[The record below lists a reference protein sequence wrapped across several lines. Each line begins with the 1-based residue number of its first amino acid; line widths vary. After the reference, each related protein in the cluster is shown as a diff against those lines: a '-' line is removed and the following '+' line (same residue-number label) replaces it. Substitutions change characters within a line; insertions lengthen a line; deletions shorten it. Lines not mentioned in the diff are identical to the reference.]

1 MNTYMTKVVGIC
13 ILQKGVVIYM
23 KKFGKVVVKLRIP
36 ILVLSFLLLIPSVL
50 GYFNTRVNYDILYYL
65 PSDIDTMQGQDILL
79 DDFGKGAYA
88 MVVVDGMNKSNVS
101 KLVKKVEGVDH
112 VASVISYSG
121 IVGDDV
127 PSEILPDK
135 FRSYFENEDSGATLF
150 AIFFDDTT
158 SSDDTMKAIQE
169 VRDVTDNQCYIAGMS
184 AVVTDTKTMAE
195 KETPFYV
202 LVAVVLVC
210 IVLAIF
216 MDSFLVP
223 VFFMLSIGMAI
234 VYNLGS
240 NYFLGEVSYITKALA
255 AVLQLGV
262 TLDYSIF
269 LWHSYKEAKEET
281 PDDHQE
287 AMAVAIG
294 NTLTSVVGSSI
305 TTVAGF
311 IALCF
316 MSFTLGLDLGVVMAK
331 GVVLGVIGC
340 VTILPSLIL
349 TFDKALEKTMHRE
362 IMPNFDKPARWIV
375 NHSWIF
381 LIIFVLLLGPAIYGY
396 NNTKVYYDL
405 SDTLPEKLNCS
416 QANKL
421 LADNFDGTNSIYM
434 ILADS
439 NLSAEDSN
447 AMMNEVND
455 LDGISFALSIDSA
468 LGGEI
473 PTEMLPDSLVSELK
487 GDEYQIMMVSTNYT
501 IASDEINDQINKVD
515 AIAKKYDAKSMVIGE
530 APCTKDLI
538 TITDKDF
545 KTVSAVS
552 IVAIFFIIFFVLK
565 SISLP
570 VILVA
575 AIEFAIFVNMGIP
588 YYTGTT
594 IPFISSVVIGTIQ
607 LGATV
612 DYAILMTT
620 RYKRERAA
628 GNSKKEAISIALGTS
643 IPSIIVSALGFFAAT
658 FGVGMIASVDM
669 IASLC
674 TLMARGAI
682 ISMFVVIFVLPS
694 LFVLLDK
701 VIIHTS
707 LGFKPKKNSQN

>member
-1 MNTYMTKVVGIC
+1 
-13 ILQKGVVIYM
+13 M

-281 PDDHQE
+281 PDDHHE

-416 QANKL
+416 QANKM
-421 LADNFDGTNSIYM
+421 LAENFDGTNSIYM

-694 LFVLLDK
+694 LFVLLDR
-701 VIIHTS
+701 VVIHTS

>member
-1 MNTYMTKVVGIC
+1 
-13 ILQKGVVIYM
+13 M
-23 KKFGKVVVKLRIP
+23 KKFGKLIVKLRIP
-36 ILVLSFLLLIPSVL
+36 ILILSVLLLIPAAI
-50 GYFNTRVNYDILYYL
+50 GYFNTKVNYDILYYL
-65 PSDIDTMQGQDILL
+65 PGDIDTMKGQDILL

-88 MVVVDGMNKSNVS
+88 MVVVDGMNKKNVS
-101 KLVKKVEGVDH
+101 ELVKKVEKVDH
-112 VASVISYSG
+112 VASVISYNG
-121 IVGDDV
+121 IVGDGV
-127 PSEILPDK
+127 PAEILPDK
-135 FRSYFENEDSGATLF
+135 FRSYFENDDSGATLF

-158 SSDDTMKAIQE
+158 SSTETMDAIE
-169 VRDVTDNQCYIAGMS
+169 ELRDVTDKQCYIAGMS
-184 AVVTDTKTMAE
+184 AVVTDTKSMSE
-195 KETPFYV
+195 KETPIYV
-202 LVAVVLVC
+202 LVAVLLVC
-210 IVLAIF
+210 VVLAIF

-223 VFFMLSIGMAI
+223 VLFMVSIGMAI
-234 VYNLGS
+234 VYNLGT
-240 NYFLGEVSYITKALA
+240 NIFLGEVSYITKALA

-269 LWHSYKEAKEET
+269 LWHSYKEEKEKN
-281 PDDHQE
+281 PDDHKE

-316 MSFTLGLDLGVVMAK
+316 MSFTLGLDLGIVMAK
-331 GVVLGVIGC
+331 GVIFGVIGC

-349 TFDKALEKTMHRE
+349 TFDKALEKTMHKE

-375 NHSWIF
+375 KHSWLF
-381 LIIFVLLLGPAIYGY
+381 LIVFLGLLYPAIYGY
-396 NNTKVYYDL
+396 NHTKVYYDL
-405 SDTLPEKLNCS
+405 SDTLPDKLNCS

-421 LADNFDGTNSIYM
+421 LAENFDKTNSIYM
-434 ILADS
+434 ILADT
-439 NLSAEDSN
+439 NLSKDDSI
-447 AMMNEVND
+447 AMIDEIKE
-455 LDGISFALSIDSA
+455 LDGISTAMSLDSVVGA
-468 LGGEI
+468 EL

-487 GDEYQIMMVSTNYT
+487 GNEYQIMMISTNYA
-501 IASDEINDQINKVD
+501 IASDEINDQIDKVD
-515 AIAKKYDAKSMVIGE
+515 EIAKKYDAKSMVIGE

-545 KTVSAVS
+545 KTVSIVS
-552 IVAIFFIIFFVLK
+552 IAAIFVIIFVVLK

-588 YYTGTT
+588 YFTGTS

-628 GNSKKEAISIALGTS
+628 GESKKEAISIALGTS

-669 IASLC
+669 ISSLC
-674 TLMARGAI
+674 ILMARGAI
-682 ISMFVVIFVLPS
+682 ISMLVVIFILPS
-694 LFVLLDK
+694 LFVLFDK
-701 VIIHTS
+701 LIINTS
-707 LGFKPKKNSQN
+707 IGFKSKKNKKEAVM

>member
-1 MNTYMTKVVGIC
+1 
-13 ILQKGVVIYM
+13 M

-195 KETPFYV
+195 KETPLYV

-281 PDDHQE
+281 PDDHHE

-349 TFDKALEKTMHRE
+349 TFDRSLEKTMHRE
-362 IMPNFDKPARWIV
+362 IMPSFDKPARWIV

-416 QANKL
+416 QANKM

-439 NLSAEDSN
+439 NLSAEDSD
-447 AMMNEVND
+447 AMINEVND

-628 GNSKKEAISIALGTS
+628 GNSKKESISIALGTS

>member
-1 MNTYMTKVVGIC
+1 
-13 ILQKGVVIYM
+13 M

-50 GYFNTRVNYDILYYL
+50 GYFNIRVNYDILYYL

-281 PDDHQE
+281 PDNHQE

>member
-1 MNTYMTKVVGIC
+1 
-13 ILQKGVVIYM
+13 M

-65 PSDIDTMQGQDILL
+65 PNDIDTMQGQDILL

-121 IVGDDV
+121 VVGDDV

-281 PDDHQE
+281 PDNHQE

-340 VTILPSLIL
+340 VTILPSFIL

-416 QANKL
+416 QANKM
-421 LADNFDGTNSIYM
+421 LAENFDGTNSIYM

>member
-1 MNTYMTKVVGIC
+1 
-13 ILQKGVVIYM
+13 M

-501 IASDEINDQINKVD
+501 IASDEINDQIDKVD

-707 LGFKPKKNSQN
+707 LGFKPKKDSQN

>member
-1 MNTYMTKVVGIC
+1 ME
-13 ILQKGVVIYM
+13 
-23 KKFGKVVVKLRIP
+23 KFGKVIVKLRIP
-36 ILVLSFLLLIPSVL
+36 ILILSFLLLIPSAI

-65 PSDIDTMQGQDILL
+65 PNEIETMQGQDILM
-79 DDFGKGAYA
+79 DDFNKGAYA
-88 MVVVDGMNKSNVS
+88 MVVVQNMDTKSTDR
-101 KLVKKVEGVDH
+101 LIKKVENVDH
-112 VASVISYSG
+112 VAQVISYTG
-121 IVGDDV
+121 IVGEDV
-127 PSEILPDK
+127 PSEIVPSK
-135 FRSYFENEDSGATLF
+135 FRKYFENDSTDTTLF
-150 AIFFDDTT
+150 AIFFDNTT
-158 SSDDTMKAIQE
+158 SSDDTMNAITQIRE
-169 VRDVTDNQCYIAGMS
+169 KTEGQAFISGMS
-184 AVVTDTKTMAE
+184 AVVTDTKNLSE
-195 KETPFYV
+195 KETPLYV
-202 LVAVVLVC
+202 LIAVVLVC

-223 VFFMLSIGMAI
+223 VFFMISIGMAI

-240 NYFLGEVSYITKALA
+240 NILLGEVSYITKALA

-269 LWHSYKEAKEET
+269 LSHSYKEMKEIY
-281 PDDHQE
+281 PDDHKE

-316 MSFTLGLDLGVVMAK
+316 MSFTLGLDLGIVMAK
-331 GVVLGVIGC
+331 GVVFGVIGC

-349 TFDKALEKTMHRE
+349 TFDRALEKTMHRE
-362 IMPNFDKPARWIV
+362 IMPNFDKLATFIV

-381 LIIFVLLLGPAIYGY
+381 VIVFVVLLGPAIYGQ
-396 NNTKVYYDL
+396 NHTSVYYDL
-405 SDTLPEKLNCS
+405 SDTLPDDLACS
-416 QANKL
+416 QANKKL
-421 LADNFDGTNSIYM
+421 EENFDMNSIYM

-439 NLSAEDSN
+439 SMSTDTA
-447 AMMNEVND
+447 NEM
-455 LDGISFALSIDSA
+455 LDKLGDVDGVQFALGLDTA
-468 LGGEI
+468 LKSGI
-473 PTEMLPDSLVSELK
+473 PQEFLPAKTVSELK
-487 GDEYQIMMVSTNYT
+487 GEDYQIMMIATDYK
-501 IASDEINDQINKVD
+501 IASDEINNQISKVND
-515 AIAKKYDAKSMVIGE
+515 IVKSYDSKAMVVGE

-552 IVAIFFIIFFVLK
+552 IVAIFVIILLVLK

-570 VILVA
+570 IILVS

-588 YYTGTT
+588 YFTHTQ
-594 IPFISSVVIGTIQ
+594 IPFIASVVIGTIQ

-620 RYKRERAA
+620 RYKKERSQGYA
-628 GNSKKEAISIALGTS
+628 KKEAIQIALSTS

-658 FGVGMIASVDM
+658 FGVGCIASVDM
-669 IASLC
+669 IGSLC

-682 ISMFVVIFVLPS
+682 ISMFVVIFILPS
-694 LFVLLDK
+694 LFVLCDK
-701 VIIHTS
+701 LIINTS
-707 LGFKPKKNSQN
+707 IGFKPKKNQDM

>member
-1 MNTYMTKVVGIC
+1 
-13 ILQKGVVIYM
+13 M

-121 IVGDDV
+121 VVGDDV

-416 QANKL
+416 QANKM
-421 LADNFDGTNSIYM
+421 LAENFDGTNSIYM

-439 NLSAEDSN
+439 NLSAEDSD

>member
-1 MNTYMTKVVGIC
+1 
-13 ILQKGVVIYM
+13 M
-23 KKFGKVVVKLRIP
+23 KKFGKLIVKLRIP
-36 ILVLSFLLLIPSVL
+36 ILILSVLLLIPAAI
-50 GYFNTRVNYDILYYL
+50 GYFNTKVNYDILYYL
-65 PSDIDTMQGQDILL
+65 PGDIDTMKGQDILL

-88 MVVVDGMNKSNVS
+88 MVVVDGMNKKNVS
-101 KLVKKVEGVDH
+101 ELVKKVEKVDH
-112 VASVISYSG
+112 VASVISYNG
-121 IVGDDV
+121 IVGDGV
-127 PSEILPDK
+127 PAEILPDK
-135 FRSYFENEDSGATLF
+135 FRSYFENDDSGAILF

-158 SSDDTMKAIQE
+158 SSTETMDAIE
-169 VRDVTDNQCYIAGMS
+169 ELRDVTDKQCYIAGMS
-184 AVVTDTKTMAE
+184 AVVTDTKSMSE
-195 KETPFYV
+195 KETPIYV
-202 LVAVVLVC
+202 LVAVLLVC
-210 IVLAIF
+210 VVLAIF

-223 VFFMLSIGMAI
+223 VLFMVSIGMAI
-234 VYNLGS
+234 VYNLGT
-240 NYFLGEVSYITKALA
+240 NIFLGEVSYITKALA

-269 LWHSYKEAKEET
+269 LWHSYKEEKEKNSG
-281 PDDHQE
+281 DHKE

-316 MSFTLGLDLGVVMAK
+316 MSFTLGLDLGIVMAK
-331 GVVLGVIGC
+331 GVIFGVIGC

-349 TFDKALEKTMHRE
+349 TFDKALEKTMHKE

-375 NHSWIF
+375 KHSWLF
-381 LIIFVLLLGPAIYGY
+381 LIVFLGLLYPAIYGY
-396 NNTKVYYDL
+396 NHTKVYYDL
-405 SDTLPEKLNCS
+405 SDTLPDKLNCS

-421 LADNFDGTNSIYM
+421 LAENFDKTNSIYM
-434 ILADS
+434 ILADT
-439 NLSAEDSN
+439 NLSKDDSI
-447 AMMNEVND
+447 AMIDEIKK
-455 LDGISFALSIDSA
+455 LDGISTAMSLDSVVGA
-468 LGGEI
+468 EL

-487 GDEYQIMMVSTNYT
+487 GNEYQIMMISTNYA
-501 IASDEINDQINKVD
+501 IASDEINDQIDKVD
-515 AIAKKYDAKSMVIGE
+515 EIAKKYDAKSMVIGE

-545 KTVSAVS
+545 KTVSIVS
-552 IVAIFFIIFFVLK
+552 IAAIFVIIFVVLK

-588 YYTGTT
+588 YFTGTS

-628 GNSKKEAISIALGTS
+628 GESKKEAISIALGTS

-669 IASLC
+669 ISSLC
-674 TLMARGAI
+674 ILMARGAI
-682 ISMFVVIFVLPS
+682 ISMLVVIFILPS
-694 LFVLLDK
+694 LFVLFDK
-701 VIIHTS
+701 LIINTS
-707 LGFKPKKNSQN
+707 IGFKSKKNKKEAVM

>member
-1 MNTYMTKVVGIC
+1 
-13 ILQKGVVIYM
+13 M

-281 PDDHQE
+281 PDNHQE

-501 IASDEINDQINKVD
+501 IASDEINDQIDKVD

-628 GNSKKEAISIALGTS
+628 GNSKKESISIALGTS

-682 ISMFVVIFVLPS
+682 ISMFVVIFILPS

>member
-1 MNTYMTKVVGIC
+1 
-13 ILQKGVVIYM
+13 M

-121 IVGDDV
+121 VVGDDV

-135 FRSYFENEDSGATLF
+135 FRSYFENENSGATLF
-150 AIFFDDTT
+150 AIFFDGTT

-281 PDDHQE
+281 PDDHHE

-416 QANKL
+416 QANKM
-421 LADNFDGTNSIYM
+421 LAENFDGTNSIYM

>member
-1 MNTYMTKVVGIC
+1 
-13 ILQKGVVIYM
+13 M

-112 VASVISYSG
+112 AASVISYSG

-195 KETPFYV
+195 KETPLYV

-281 PDDHQE
+281 PDDHHE

-331 GVVLGVIGC
+331 GVVFGVIGC

-349 TFDKALEKTMHRE
+349 TFDRSLEKTMHRE

-405 SDTLPEKLNCS
+405 SDTLPDKLNCS
-416 QANKL
+416 QANKM

-439 NLSAEDSN
+439 NLSAEDSD

>member
-1 MNTYMTKVVGIC
+1 ME
-13 ILQKGVVIYM
+13 
-23 KKFGKVVVKLRIP
+23 KFGKVIVKLRIP
-36 ILVLSFLLLIPSVL
+36 ILILSFLLLIPSAI

-65 PSDIDTMQGQDILL
+65 PNEIETMQGQDILM
-79 DDFGKGAYA
+79 DDFNKGAYA
-88 MVVVDGMNKSNVS
+88 MVVVQNMDTKSTDR
-101 KLVKKVEGVDH
+101 LIKKVENVDH
-112 VASVISYSG
+112 VAQVISYTG
-121 IVGDDV
+121 IVGEDV
-127 PSEILPDK
+127 PSEIVPSK
-135 FRSYFENEDSGATLF
+135 FRKYFENDSTDTTLF
-150 AIFFDDTT
+150 AIFFDNTT
-158 SSDDTMKAIQE
+158 SSDDTMNAITQIRE
-169 VRDVTDNQCYIAGMS
+169 KTEGQAFISGMS
-184 AVVTDTKTMAE
+184 AVVTDTKNLSE
-195 KETPFYV
+195 KETPLYV
-202 LVAVVLVC
+202 LIAVVLVC

-223 VFFMLSIGMAI
+223 VFFMISIGMAI

-240 NYFLGEVSYITKALA
+240 NILLGEVSYITKALA

-269 LWHSYKEAKEET
+269 LWHSYKEMKEIY
-281 PDDHQE
+281 PDDHKE

-316 MSFTLGLDLGVVMAK
+316 MSFTLGLDLGIVMAK
-331 GVVLGVIGC
+331 GVVFGVIGC

-349 TFDKALEKTMHRE
+349 TFDRALEKTMHRE
-362 IMPNFDKPARWIV
+362 IMPNFDKLATFIV

-381 LIIFVLLLGPAIYGY
+381 VIIFVVLLGHAIYGQ
-396 NNTKVYYDL
+396 NHTSVYYDL
-405 SDTLPEKLNCS
+405 SDTLPDDLACS
-416 QANKL
+416 QANKKL
-421 LADNFDGTNSIYM
+421 EENFDMNSIYM

-439 NLSAEDSN
+439 GMSTDTA
-447 AMMNEVND
+447 NEM
-455 LDGISFALSIDSA
+455 LDKLGDVDGVQFALGLDTA
-468 LGGEI
+468 LKSGI
-473 PTEMLPDSLVSELK
+473 PQEFLPAKTVSELK
-487 GDEYQIMMVSTNYT
+487 GEDYQIMMIATDYK
-501 IASDEINDQINKVD
+501 IASDEINNQISKVND
-515 AIAKKYDAKSMVIGE
+515 IVKSYDSKAMVVGE

-552 IVAIFFIIFFVLK
+552 IVAIFVIILFVLK

-570 VILVA
+570 IILVS

-588 YYTGTT
+588 YFTHTQ
-594 IPFISSVVIGTIQ
+594 IPFIASVVIGTIQ

-620 RYKRERAA
+620 RYKKERSQGYA
-628 GNSKKEAISIALGTS
+628 KKEAIQIALSTS

-658 FGVGMIASVDM
+658 FGVGCIASVDM
-669 IASLC
+669 IGSLC

-682 ISMFVVIFVLPS
+682 ISMFVVIFILPS
-694 LFVLLDK
+694 LFVLCDK
-701 VIIHTS
+701 LIINTS
-707 LGFKPKKNSQN
+707 IGFKPKKNQDM

>member
-1 MNTYMTKVVGIC
+1 
-13 ILQKGVVIYM
+13 M

-158 SSDDTMKAIQE
+158 SSDDTMKAIQK

-281 PDDHQE
+281 PDNHQE

>member
-1 MNTYMTKVVGIC
+1 
-13 ILQKGVVIYM
+13 M

-281 PDDHQE
+281 PDNHQE

-501 IASDEINDQINKVD
+501 IASDEINDQIDKVD

>member
-1 MNTYMTKVVGIC
+1 
-13 ILQKGVVIYM
+13 M
-23 KKFGKVVVKLRIP
+23 KKFGKLIVKLRIP
-36 ILVLSFLLLIPSVL
+36 ILILSVLLLIPAAI
-50 GYFNTRVNYDILYYL
+50 GYFNTKVNYDILYYL
-65 PSDIDTMQGQDILL
+65 PGDIDTMKGQDILL

-88 MVVVDGMNKSNVS
+88 MVVVDGMNKKNVS
-101 KLVKKVEGVDH
+101 ELVKKVEKVDH
-112 VASVISYSG
+112 VASVISYNG
-121 IVGDDV
+121 IVGDGV
-127 PSEILPDK
+127 PAEILPDK
-135 FRSYFENEDSGATLF
+135 FRSYFENDDSGATLF

-158 SSDDTMKAIQE
+158 SSTETMDAIE
-169 VRDVTDNQCYIAGMS
+169 ELRDVTDKQCYIAGMS
-184 AVVTDTKTMAE
+184 AVVTDTKSMSE
-195 KETPFYV
+195 KETPIYV
-202 LVAVVLVC
+202 LVAVLLVC
-210 IVLAIF
+210 VVLAIF

-223 VFFMLSIGMAI
+223 VLFMVSIGMAI
-234 VYNLGS
+234 VYNLGT
-240 NYFLGEVSYITKALA
+240 NIFLGKVSYITKALA

-269 LWHSYKEAKEET
+269 LWHSYKEEKEKN
-281 PDDHQE
+281 PGDHKE

-316 MSFTLGLDLGVVMAK
+316 MSFTLGLDLGIVMAK
-331 GVVLGVIGC
+331 GVIFGVIGC

-349 TFDKALEKTMHRE
+349 TFDKALEKTMHKE

-375 NHSWIF
+375 KHSWLF
-381 LIIFVLLLGPAIYGY
+381 LIVFLGLLYPAIYGY
-396 NNTKVYYDL
+396 NHTKVYYDL
-405 SDTLPEKLNCS
+405 SDTLPDKLNCS

-421 LADNFDGTNSIYM
+421 LAENFDKTNSIYM
-434 ILADS
+434 ILADT
-439 NLSAEDSN
+439 NLSKDDSI
-447 AMMNEVND
+447 AMIDEIKK
-455 LDGISFALSIDSA
+455 LDGISTAMSLDSVVGA
-468 LGGEI
+468 EL

-487 GDEYQIMMVSTNYT
+487 GNEYQIMMISTNYA
-501 IASDEINDQINKVD
+501 IASDEINDQIDKVD
-515 AIAKKYDAKSMVIGE
+515 EIAKKYDAKSMVIGE

-545 KTVSAVS
+545 KTVSIVS
-552 IVAIFFIIFFVLK
+552 IAAIFVIIFFVLK

-588 YYTGTT
+588 YFTGTS

-628 GNSKKEAISIALGTS
+628 GESKKEAISIALGTS

-669 IASLC
+669 ISSLC
-674 TLMARGAI
+674 ILMARGAI
-682 ISMFVVIFVLPS
+682 ISMLVVIFILPS
-694 LFVLLDK
+694 LFVLFDK
-701 VIIHTS
+701 LIINTS
-707 LGFKPKKNSQN
+707 IGFKSKKNKKEAVM

>member
-1 MNTYMTKVVGIC
+1 
-13 ILQKGVVIYM
+13 M

-135 FRSYFENEDSGATLF
+135 FRSYFENENSGATLF

-281 PDDHQE
+281 PDDHHE

-416 QANKL
+416 QANKM

>member
-1 MNTYMTKVVGIC
+1 
-13 ILQKGVVIYM
+13 M

-36 ILVLSFLLLIPSVL
+36 ILVLSFLLLIPSVI

-65 PSDIDTMQGQDILL
+65 PNDIDTMQGQDILL

-121 IVGDDV
+121 VVGDDV

-281 PDDHQE
+281 PDDYHE

-416 QANKL
+416 QANKM
-421 LADNFDGTNSIYM
+421 LAENFDGTNSIYM

>member
-1 MNTYMTKVVGIC
+1 
-13 ILQKGVVIYM
+13 M

-121 IVGDDV
+121 VVGDDV

-135 FRSYFENEDSGATLF
+135 FRSYFENENSGATLF

-281 PDDHQE
+281 PDDHHE

-340 VTILPSLIL
+340 VTILPSIIL

-416 QANKL
+416 QANKM
-421 LADNFDGTNSIYM
+421 LAENFDGTNSIYM

-628 GNSKKEAISIALGTS
+628 GNSEKEAISIALGTS

>member
-1 MNTYMTKVVGIC
+1 
-13 ILQKGVVIYM
+13 M

-121 IVGDDV
+121 VVGDDV

-281 PDDHQE
+281 PDDHHE

-416 QANKL
+416 QANKM
-421 LADNFDGTNSIYM
+421 LAENFDGTNSIYM

-455 LDGISFALSIDSA
+455 LVGISFALSIDSA

>member
-1 MNTYMTKVVGIC
+1 
-13 ILQKGVVIYM
+13 M

-121 IVGDDV
+121 VVGDDV

-434 ILADS
+434 ILGDS

>member
-1 MNTYMTKVVGIC
+1 ME
-13 ILQKGVVIYM
+13 
-23 KKFGKVVVKLRIP
+23 KFGKVIVKLRIP
-36 ILVLSFLLLIPSVL
+36 ILILSFLLLIPSAI

-65 PSDIDTMQGQDILL
+65 PNEIETMQGQDILM
-79 DDFGKGAYA
+79 DDFNKGAYA
-88 MVVVDGMNKSNVS
+88 MVVVQNMDTKSTDR
-101 KLVKKVEGVDH
+101 LIKKVESVDH
-112 VASVISYSG
+112 VAQVISYTG
-121 IVGDDV
+121 IVGEDV
-127 PSEILPDK
+127 PSEIVPSK
-135 FRSYFENEDSGATLF
+135 FRKYFENDSTDTTLF
-150 AIFFDDTT
+150 AIFFDNTT
-158 SSDDTMKAIQE
+158 SSDDTMNAITQIRE
-169 VRDVTDNQCYIAGMS
+169 KTEGQAFISGMS
-184 AVVTDTKTMAE
+184 AVVTDTKNLSE
-195 KETPFYV
+195 KETPLYV
-202 LVAVVLVC
+202 LIAVVLVC

-223 VFFMLSIGMAI
+223 VFFMISIGMAI

-240 NYFLGEVSYITKALA
+240 NILLGEVSYITKALA

-269 LWHSYKEAKEET
+269 LWHSYKEMKGIY
-281 PDDHQE
+281 PDDHKE

-316 MSFTLGLDLGVVMAK
+316 MSFTLGLDLGIVMAK
-331 GVVLGVIGC
+331 GVVFGVIGC

-349 TFDKALEKTMHRE
+349 TFDRALEKTMHRE
-362 IMPNFDKPARWIV
+362 IMPNFDKLATFIV

-381 LIIFVLLLGPAIYGY
+381 VIVFVVLLGPAIYGQ
-396 NNTKVYYDL
+396 NHTSVYYDL
-405 SDTLPEKLNCS
+405 SDTLPDDLACS
-416 QANKL
+416 QANKKL
-421 LADNFDGTNSIYM
+421 EENFDMNSIYM

-439 NLSAEDSN
+439 GMSTDTA
-447 AMMNEVND
+447 NEM
-455 LDGISFALSIDSA
+455 LDKLGDVDGVQFALGLDTA
-468 LGGEI
+468 LKSGI
-473 PTEMLPDSLVSELK
+473 PQEFLPAKTVSELK
-487 GDEYQIMMVSTNYT
+487 GEDYQIMMIATDYK
-501 IASDEINDQINKVD
+501 IASDEINNQISKVND
-515 AIAKKYDAKSMVIGE
+515 IVKSYDSKAMVVGE

-552 IVAIFFIIFFVLK
+552 IVAIFVIILFVLK

-570 VILVA
+570 IILVS

-588 YYTGTT
+588 YFTHTQ
-594 IPFISSVVIGTIQ
+594 IPFIASVVIGTIQ

-620 RYKRERAA
+620 RYKKERSQGYA
-628 GNSKKEAISIALGTS
+628 KKEAIQIALSTS

-658 FGVGMIASVDM
+658 FGVGCIASVDM
-669 IASLC
+669 IGSLC

-682 ISMFVVIFVLPS
+682 ISMFVVIFILPS
-694 LFVLLDK
+694 LFVLFDK
-701 VIIHTS
+701 LIINTS
-707 LGFKPKKNSQN
+707 IGFKPKKNQDM